1 MATFSVYSS
10 ELCHSSAGKEPTNCW
25 NTSVKRTAKR
35 SNHSPCATQRYAC
48 RLRWPK
54 WTKAF
59 EQAVEIINALPSSPD
74 LVQVTGDLTH
84 DTDDKVA
91 HVGRMK
97 RFQQIASGMN
107 SPKLVSV
114 PGEQDAGEDG
124 GSLFRDILGPTNHS
138 FDHRGIHFIALDNV
152 SRAKPE
158 VEAEQLSGSPPTSM

>member
-1 MATFSVYSS
+1 MQLSDTHVAFD
-10 ELCHSSAGKEPTNCW
+10 GPNG
-25 NTSVKRTAKR
+25 
-35 SNHSPCATQRYAC
+35 
-48 RLRWPK
+48 
-54 WTKAF
+54 TKAF

-158 VEAEQLSGSPPTSM
+158 VGAEQLSGSPPTSM

>member
-1 MATFSVYSS
+1 MQLSDTHVAFD
-10 ELCHSSAGKEPTNCW
+10 GPNG
-25 NTSVKRTAKR
+25 
-35 SNHSPCATQRYAC
+35 
-48 RLRWPK
+48 
-54 WTKAF
+54 TKAF

-107 SPKLVSV
+107 SPSLVSV

-124 GSLFRDILGPTNHS
+124 GLIPMTR
-138 FDHRGIHFIALDNV
+138 
-152 SRAKPE
+152 
-158 VEAEQLSGSPPTSM
+158 